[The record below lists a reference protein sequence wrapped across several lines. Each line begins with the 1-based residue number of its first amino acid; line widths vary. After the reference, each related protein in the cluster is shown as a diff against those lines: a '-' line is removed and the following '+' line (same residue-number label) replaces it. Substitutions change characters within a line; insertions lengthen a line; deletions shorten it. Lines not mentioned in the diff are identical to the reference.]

1 MLQSSI
7 DTFFLYSNKKAP
19 DYSGAYVIF
28 NYNLEHCKFLASIQ
42 VVEIAVKLII

>member
-1 MLQSSI
+1 MFQSSI

-28 NYNLEHCKFLASIQ
+28 SYNLEHCKFSETIQ
-42 VVEIAVKLII
+42 PVGIAVKLII